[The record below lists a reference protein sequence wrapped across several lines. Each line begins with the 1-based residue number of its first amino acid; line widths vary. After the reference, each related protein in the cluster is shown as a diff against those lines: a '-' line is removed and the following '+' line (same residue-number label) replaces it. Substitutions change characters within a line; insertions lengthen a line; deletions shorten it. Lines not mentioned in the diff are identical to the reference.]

1 MKPFTAFIGFRSRE
15 KLIRHLLGLLIF
27 VLFCVLLIIINSLA
41 FQYVMGCYES
51 REFTFTDGFYWSITT
66 MTSVG
71 FGDITFTSNEGKL
84 FSVLVSLTGLVLF
97 GILLPFS
104 VIAVIFG
111 PWLQSLMR
119 YRPRTRLPGNIT
131 GHIIICG
138 WDSITETLVK
148 KLIFDNVPYVVLSS
162 EENEGRH
169 MEKEGIVGVQGRFSD
184 AEVLKRIRV
193 EAARMVIANMSDKD
207 NANLILTVASICK
220 TPVTAVVTDMER
232 KELMNLAGAA
242 NTVTL
247 RGVLGNYLAVRSTTR
262 GVSGHVIDSM
272 DKLLFAEI
280 SSKGTPF
287 IGKKLKDS
295 GIRQKTGASVIGMW
309 ERGRFFLPKPDT
321 VITERMVLLLVGASE
336 HLDAL
341 EKITNTGSHND
352 PVVILGYGTVGA
364 AAAAFLDKR
373 RVPRVVVDW
382 HLSSQYTGKAGY
394 IQGDA
399 GKKSILEQANIKHA
413 SAVIVTTNDD
423 GTNIFLTLAC
433 RHINPHMRI
442 VARANRGEHVNQLYT
457 AGADFVVSHSSV
469 GANILANMIAG
480 RQTVFLTEGID
491 IFWKKTPSSLVGK
504 TLEDSQINSFTNATL
519 VAIQNAD
526 DEVILD
532 LGYDTVFCANS
543 TLILV
548 GDSQS
553 EAMFSKYYPNGRLM

>member
-1 MKPFTAFIGFRSRE
+1 MKPFTAFTGFRSRE
-15 KLIRHLLGLLIF
+15 KLINHLLWLMIF
-27 VLFCVLLIIINSLA
+27 VLFCVLVLLVNALA
-41 FQYVMGCYES
+41 FQYIMRCYES
-51 REFTFTDGFYWSITT
+51 EEFTFIDGLYWSITT
-66 MTSVG
+66 MTTVG
-71 FGDITFTSNEGKL
+71 FGDITFTSFEGKL
-84 FSVLVSLTGLVLF
+84 FSGFVSLIGMVLF

-104 VIAVIFG
+104 VIAVVFG

-119 YRPRTRLPGNIT
+119 YRPRIQLPRNT
-131 GHIIICG
+131 SRHIIICG
-138 WDSITETLVK
+138 WDSVTETLVN
-148 KLIFDNVPYVVLSS
+148 KLIFDNVPYVVLTSDES
-162 EENEGRH
+162 EGRH
-169 MEKEGIVGVQGRFSD
+169 LEKEGIAVVYGRFSD
-184 AEVLKRIRV
+184 VDVLKRIRI

-207 NANLILTVASICK
+207 NANLILTVSSICK
-220 TPVTAVVTDMER
+220 TRVTAVVTDTEK
-232 KELMNLAGAA
+232 KEFLSLAGAA
-242 NTVTL
+242 HTVTL

-262 GVSGHVIDSM
+262 GASGHVIDTM

-287 IGKKLKDS
+287 IGKKLRES

-309 ERGRFFLPKPDT
+309 ERGHFFLPKPDT
-321 VITERMVLLLVGASE
+321 VITETMVLLLVGASE

-341 EKITNTGSHND
+341 EKIIDTGLHND
-352 PVVILGYGTVGA
+352 PVVILGYGTVGS

-373 RVPRVVVDW
+373 RVPRIVVDQ
-382 HLSSQYTGKAGY
+382 HLPPQFTGQTGY
-394 IQGDA
+394 IHGDA
-399 GKKSILEQANIKHA
+399 VKKSVLEQANIRHA

-442 VARANRGEHVNQLYT
+442 VARANRVEHVNQLYT

-491 IFWKKTPSSLVGK
+491 IFWKKTPSSLAGK
-504 TLEDSQINSFTNATL
+504 TLASSHLNSLTNATL

-526 DEVILD
+526 DEVLLN
-532 LGYDTVFCANS
+532 LGHDTVIEANS

-548 GDSQS
+548 GDTQS
-553 EAMFSKYYPNGRLM
+553 EAMFTKHFSDGR